1 MNLIYKQAEDKHKEF
16 IFDECIKLV
25 KKYES
30 FKFYSLDEIVMFE
43 SKKIDKYIGEYTVV
57 YDNDT
62 FIGCFKLTE
71 DEDGYELDDLY
82 IVEELRNKGYGTKI
96 LEECIKKTPL
106 TLYVFKNNKI
116 AYDLYQRYGF
126 EVIEDLEDRVKMK
139 RV

>member
-57 YDNDT
+57 
-62 FIGCFKLTE
+62 
-71 DEDGYELDDLY
+71 
-82 IVEELRNKGYGTKI
+82 
-96 LEECIKKTPL
+96 
-106 TLYVFKNNKI
+106 
-116 AYDLYQRYGF
+116 
-126 EVIEDLEDRVKMK
+126 
-139 RV
+139 

>member
-82 IVEELRNKGYGTKI
+82 IVEELRNKG
-96 LEECIKKTPL
+96 
-106 TLYVFKNNKI
+106 
-116 AYDLYQRYGF
+116 
-126 EVIEDLEDRVKMK
+126 
-139 RV
+139 